1 MYKEHRIGVVVPAY
15 NEEKLISETLQG
27 IPSIVDHIFVVNDG
41 STDRTHEKILACQS
55 RDPRIMV
62 IKHEKNE
69 GLGKS
74 VADGYLA
81 SLETD
86 VDITVI
92 MDGDNQMH
100 PADLPALLDKI
111 IVGGY
116 DYAKGNRLLHQDIV
130 SMPRYRFFGNA
141 LLTILTKFATGY
153 YSLMDPQCAYNAIR
167 NSVLRTLPIRNMTR
181 GYGYNAEILCMLNI
195 QGYRVANVKV
205 RPVYDKEVSKIKLWK
220 YIPKTSLILFKLFI
234 RRLWQRYFILDFH
247 PLVLFYCFAAF
258 TFLFVIIPLIIR
270 FFHLYMIYGEAPQ
283 TTLTILSFSII
294 STLQSILFAI
304 WMDMDY
310 NRENNSPYDNK

>member
-153 YSLMDPQCAYNAIR
+153 YSLMDSTVCLIMHIR
-167 NSVLRTLPIRNMTR
+167 YSVLRTLPIRNMTR
-181 GYGYNAEILCMLNI
+181 GYGYNAEILGM
-195 QGYRVANVKV
+195 
-205 RPVYDKEVSKIKLWK
+205 
-220 YIPKTSLILFKLFI
+220 
-234 RRLWQRYFILDFH
+234 
-247 PLVLFYCFAAF
+247 
-258 TFLFVIIPLIIR
+258 
-270 FFHLYMIYGEAPQ
+270 
-283 TTLTILSFSII
+283 
-294 STLQSILFAI
+294 
-304 WMDMDY
+304 
-310 NRENNSPYDNK
+310 